1 MSVVARQSFK
11 YSVIGYF
18 GFLLGTLSAI
28 FVFPRDMAYYG
39 KLRYVLSA
47 AEVVLPFIVFG
58 LSYANVKFYLH
69 TQKHGKQQNLLS
81 LSMLVV
87 VFNFVLFLLLLFL
100 VNVINPG
107 LKTGNMFKDFWDY
120 KAVIIPLVLILSLSQ
135 VYNKYISNYKRIV
148 VPNIFEN
155 IFPKIA
161 NLGAFILFFYMGVPE
176 VPSLVFFLGIFAL
189 GLLGY
194 HIYLNK
200 LEKFK
205 PDFSLD
211 YIRKDNL
218 WKDVLNYGFYGFL
231 GNIGN
236 YLSFRIAGVMIPGYL
251 DFKDNGV
258 YGTLIAV
265 TSILTVPQMGLY
277 NISAPMIN
285 KHLENNEMEELN
297 VFHQKTSL
305 SLLFLGL
312 VLFSCVLVGFPYLTN
327 FMPNGQALRQAE
339 PVLWITGIGLVLDLA
354 TGFNGQIISMSRYYR
369 YNIVVTLLLAVVNIA
384 LNFYFLK
391 YTGLGLVGV
400 ALATAISLALYN
412 VAKVVFNYWKFRVH
426 PFSFEMLFAVVL
438 CFLVVSV
445 VILLPETKS
454 NLFNLFY
461 KPAVVLVLIAAA
473 NHYMKIISLDKYL
486 NKDFFKSISKFK

>member
-11 YSVIGYF
+11 YSIVGYL

-28 FVFPRDMAYYG
+28 FVFPLDMDYYG
-39 KLRYVLSA
+39 KLRYILSA
-47 AEVVLPFIVFG
+47 AEIVLPFIVFG
-58 LSYANVKFYLH
+58 LSYANVKFFLY
-69 TQKHGKQQNLLS
+69 TRKDGKQQNLLS
-81 LSMLVV
+81 LTLLMVLL
-87 VFNFVLFLLLLFL
+87 NFLLFTLLLFL
-100 VNVINPG
+100 VNMIRPD
-107 LKTGNMFKDFWDY
+107 LKNWDLFENFWRY
-120 KAVIIPLVLILSLSQ
+120 KAIIIPMILILAVSQ

-161 NLGAFILFFYMGVPE
+161 NLGAFILFFFMGVPE
-176 VPSLVFFLGIFAL
+176 KPSMFFFLGVFAL
-189 GLLGY
+189 ALIGY

-205 PDFSLD
+205 PDFSMG
-211 YIRKDNL
+211 YIKKDNF
-218 WKDVLNYGFYGFL
+218 WKEVLNYGFYGFL

-236 YLSFRIAGVMIPGYL
+236 YLSLRISSVMISSYM

-258 YGTLIAV
+258 YGIVIAV
-265 TSILTVPQMGLY
+265 TSVLTIPQMGLY

-312 VLFSCVLVGFPYLTN
+312 VLFSCVLVGYPYLTHLIQ
-327 FMPNGQALRQAE
+327 NGFELRAAE
-339 PVLWITGIGLVLDLA
+339 PVLWITGIGLMFDLA

-369 YNIVVTLLLAVVNIA
+369 YNIVVTLFLAVINIG

-391 YTGLGLVGV
+391 YTNMGLAGV
-400 ALATAISLALYN
+400 ALATTISLALYN
-412 VAKVVFNYWKFRVH
+412 IAKIVFNYWKFKVH
-426 PFSFEMLFAVVL
+426 PFSIEMLYALVL
-438 CFLVVSV
+438 CFLVVSM
-445 VILLPETKS
+445 VILMPNTSS

-461 KPAVVLVLIAAA
+461 KPAVVLLLIGVA
-473 NHYMKIISLDKYL
+473 NHYMKIVSLDKYL
-486 NKDFFKSISKFK
+486 NRDFFKSISKF

>member
-1 MSVVARQSFK
+1 MERRSE
-11 YSVIGYF
+11 
-18 GFLLGTLSAI
+18 L
-28 FVFPRDMAYYG
+28 
-39 KLRYVLSA
+39 
-47 AEVVLPFIVFG
+47 
-58 LSYANVKFYLH
+58 
-69 TQKHGKQQNLLS
+69 
-81 LSMLVV
+81 
-87 VFNFVLFLLLLFL
+87 
-100 VNVINPG
+100 
-107 LKTGNMFKDFWDY
+107 W
-120 KAVIIPLVLILSLSQ
+120 IL
-135 VYNKYISNYKRIV
+135 
-148 VPNIFEN
+148 
-155 IFPKIA
+155 
-161 NLGAFILFFYMGVPE
+161 
-176 VPSLVFFLGIFAL
+176 
-189 GLLGY
+189 
-194 HIYLNK
+194 
-200 LEKFK
+200 
-205 PDFSLD
+205 
-211 YIRKDNL
+211 
-218 WKDVLNYGFYGFL
+218 WFL